1 MAVPV
6 VLVRQSGRRPL
17 YVQLGGLRM
26 SMGRDCDG
34 LVLADAMVSRRHL
47 HLELTG
53 NTVVLSDLGSTNGT
67 FVDGVRVATPVV
79 FRAGI
84 EVQLG
89 DATSSS
95 CPTRT
100 RGAR

>member
-17 YVQLGGLRM
+17 YVQLRE
-26 SMGRDCDG
+26 SIDVGRDCDG

-53 NTVVLSDLGSTNGT
+53 NAVVLSDLGSTNGT
-67 FVDGVRVATPVV
+67 FVDGVRVAAPVV

-84 EVQLG
+84 EVRLG
-89 DATSSS
+89 DTTLELL
-95 CPTRT
+95 PDQD
-100 RGAR
+100 ARAR